1 MDRGDSNEEIRDMGE
16 ENEEYEE
23 EEEVVGGDEDE
34 VEEEQG
40 GDEEEEEVEV
50 RRGQVGSR
58 LARRGAGDSSLV
70 GHDEDV
76 RQIHNLRLIAFEE
89 ILRLA
94 RRFPDEES
102 SDEDEDEE
110 FEVEHINDGYESDI
124 EDNDEYNDEQSISG
138 SY

>member
-1 MDRGDSNEEIRDMGE
+1 MDRGDSNEEIRDME
-16 ENEEYEE
+16 EEDEE
-23 EEEVVGGDEDE
+23 EEEVGGDEDE
-34 VEEEQG
+34 EEEEG
-40 GDEEEEEVEV
+40 VDEEEVDEV
-50 RRGQVGSR
+50 RRGQVGSI

-76 RQIHNLRLIAFEE
+76 RQIRNLRLIAFEE

-110 FEVEHINDGYESDI
+110 FEVENSNDGYESDI
-124 EDNDEYNDEQSISG
+124 EDNDEYNDEQLISG

>member
-1 MDRGDSNEEIRDMGE
+1 MDRGDSKEEIRDME
-16 ENEEYEE
+16 EEDEE
-23 EEEVVGGDEDE
+23 EEEVGGDEDE
-34 VEEEQG
+34 EEEEG
-40 GDEEEEEVEV
+40 VDEEEVDEV

-76 RQIHNLRLIAFEE
+76 RQIRNLRLIAFEE

-110 FEVEHINDGYESDI
+110 FEVENSNDGYESDI
-124 EDNDEYNDEQSISG
+124 EDNDKYNDEQSISG

>member
-1 MDRGDSNEEIRDMGE
+1 MDRGDSNEEIRDME
-16 ENEEYEE
+16 EEDEE
-23 EEEVVGGDEDE
+23 EEEVGGDEDE
-34 VEEEQG
+34 EEEEG
-40 GDEEEEEVEV
+40 VDEEEVDEV

-76 RQIHNLRLIAFEE
+76 RQIRNLRLIAFEE

-110 FEVEHINDGYESDI
+110 FEVENSNDGYESDI
-124 EDNDEYNDEQSISG
+124 EDNDEYNDEQLISG